1 MNTQSVE
8 PTVDE
13 RQMIENSLLRGEE
26 LLWTGKPVPRLWN
39 TASIIM
45 MVMGV
50 FFLCMD
56 SVIILGVMGM
66 GGMELL
72 LSLPFMIAG
81 ALMIASPWI
90 GLSWQKHHV
99 YALTTRRSIVFR
111 YMFWKHHQ
119 MAFPVDKVMLID
131 RKVPAAG
138 LVSLVLGKST
148 MVRTNGV
155 PDPEGFLNLSA
166 EDAAVVEPL
175 IMQLEESQT
184 K

>member
-1 MNTQSVE
+1 MKLSDTDL
-8 PTVDE
+8 TMAE
-13 RQMIENSLLRGEE
+13 RQLIENSLLRGEE
-26 LLWTGKPVPRLWN
+26 LLWVGKPVPRMW
-39 TASIIM
+39 TPTSIIM

-155 PDPEGFLNLSA
+155 PDPEGFLNITA

-175 IMQLEESQT
+175 IMQLEESYT

>member
-13 RQMIENSLLRGEE
+13 RQMIEDSLLRGEE

-45 MVMGV
+45 MLTGIVFLGFDCMFFFFVMGADIE
-50 FFLCMD
+50 M
-56 SVIILGVMGM
+56 
-66 GGMELL
+66 LL
-72 LSLPFMIAG
+72 FAIPFIVVGSL
-81 ALMIASPWI
+81 LIASPWI
-90 GLSWQKHHV
+90 GLGWQKRHM
-99 YALTTRRSIVFR
+99 YALTNRRALVFR
-111 YMFWKHHQ
+111 CLFWKLYQ

-131 RKVPAAG
+131 RKVSSSG

-155 PDPEGFLNLSA
+155 PDPEGFLNISA

-184 K
+184 R

>member
-26 LLWTGKPVPRLWN
+26 LLWTGKPVPRLW
-39 TASIIM
+39 TPASIIM
-45 MVMGV
+45 MLTGIVFLSFDCTIFFFVMGADIE
-50 FFLCMD
+50 M
-56 SVIILGVMGM
+56 
-66 GGMELL
+66 LL
-72 LSLPFMIAG
+72 FAIPFIVVGSL
-81 ALMIASPWI
+81 LIASPWI

-111 YMFWKHHQ
+111 YMFWKHHP
-119 MAFPVDKVMLID
+119 MAFPVEKVMLID

-148 MVRTNGV
+148 IVRTNGV
-155 PDPEGFLNLSA
+155 PDPEGFLNLPA
-166 EDAAVVEPL
+166 EDAAVVESL
-175 IMQLEESQT
+175 IMQLEESYT

>member
-1 MNTQSVE
+1 MA
-8 PTVDE
+8 E

-26 LLWTGKPVPRLWN
+26 LLWTGKPVPRLW
-39 TASIIM
+39 TPASIIM

-148 MVRTNGV
+148 IVRTNGV
-155 PDPEGFLNLSA
+155 PDPEGFLNITA

-175 IMQLEESQT
+175 IMQLEESYT

>member
-90 GLSWQKHHV
+90 GLSWQKRHV

-155 PDPEGFLNLSA
+155 PDPEGFLNITA

-175 IMQLEESQT
+175 IMQLEESYT

>member
-1 MNTQSVE
+1 MKLSDTDL
-8 PTVDE
+8 TMAE
-13 RQMIENSLLRGEE
+13 RQLIENSLLRAEE
-26 LLWTGKPVPRLWN
+26 LLWVGKPVPRMW
-39 TASIIM
+39 TPTSIIM

-81 ALMIASPWI
+81 ALMSASPWI

-99 YALTTRRSIVFR
+99 YVLTTRRSIVFR

-155 PDPEGFLNLSA
+155 PDPEGFLNITA

-175 IMQLEESQT
+175 IMQLEESYT

>member
-1 MNTQSVE
+1 MYV
-8 PTVDE
+8 
-13 RQMIENSLLRGEE
+13 
-26 LLWTGKPVPRLWN
+26 
-39 TASIIM
+39 
-45 MVMGV
+45 
-50 FFLCMD
+50 
-56 SVIILGVMGM
+56 
-66 GGMELL
+66 
-72 LSLPFMIAG
+72 
-81 ALMIASPWI
+81 
-90 GLSWQKHHV
+90 
-99 YALTTRRSIVFR
+99 LTTRRSIVFR

-155 PDPEGFLNLSA
+155 PDPEGFLNITA

-175 IMQLEESQT
+175 IMQLEESYT

>member
-90 GLSWQKHHV
+90 GLSWQKRCV

-155 PDPEGFLNLSA
+155 PDPEGFLNITA

-175 IMQLEESQT
+175 IMQLEESYT

>member
-1 MNTQSVE
+1 MKLSDTE
-8 PTVDE
+8 LTMAE

-26 LLWTGKPVPRLWN
+26 LLWTGKPVPRLW
-39 TASIIM
+39 TPASIIM
-45 MVMGV
+45 MLTGIVFLSFDCTIFFFVMGADIE
-50 FFLCMD
+50 M
-56 SVIILGVMGM
+56 
-66 GGMELL
+66 LL
-72 LSLPFMIAG
+72 FAIPFIVVGSL
-81 ALMIASPWI
+81 LIASPWI
-90 GLSWQKHHV
+90 GLGWQKRHM
-99 YALTTRRSIVFR
+99 YALTNRRALVFR

-155 PDPEGFLNLSA
+155 PDPEGFLNITA

>member
-1 MNTQSVE
+1 MKLSDTE
-8 PTVDE
+8 LAMRE
-13 RQMIENSLLRGEE
+13 RQLIENSLLRGEE
-26 LLWTGKPVPRLWN
+26 LLWVGKPVPRMWSPV
-39 TASIIM
+39 TIIM

-50 FFLCMD
+50 FFLCID
-56 SVIILGVMGM
+56 SVVILGVMEM
-66 GGMELL
+66 GGIELL
-72 LSLPFMIAG
+72 FSLPFMIAG
-81 ALMIASPWI
+81 ALLIASPWI
-90 GLSWQKHHV
+90 GMSWQKRCV
-99 YALTTRRSIVFR
+99 YALTSRRALVFR
-111 YMFWKHHQ
+111 CMFWKLYQ

-166 EDAAVVEPL
+166 EDAAVVESL
-175 IMQLEESQT
+175 IMQLEESYT

>member
-155 PDPEGFLNLSA
+155 PDPEGFLNISA

-175 IMQLEESQT
+175 IMQLEESYT

>member
-8 PTVDE
+8 PTVEE
-13 RQMIENSLLRGEE
+13 RQMIEGSLLRGEE

-45 MVMGV
+45 TVMGV
-50 FFLCMD
+50 IFLGMD
-56 SVIILGVMGM
+56 SVIVLGVMGM
-66 GGMELL
+66 SGVEML

-90 GLSWQKHHV
+90 GMGWQKRCV
-99 YALTTRRSIVFR
+99 YALTNRRALVFR
-111 YMFWKHHQ
+111 CLFWKLNQ
-119 MAFPVDKVMLID
+119 MVFPVAKVMLID
-131 RKVPAAG
+131 RKVSSSG

-148 MVRTNGV
+148 IVRTNGV
-155 PDPEGFLNLSA
+155 PDPEGFLNISA

>member
-1 MNTQSVE
+1 MA
-8 PTVDE
+8 E

-26 LLWTGKPVPRLWN
+26 LLWTGKPVPRLW
-39 TASIIM
+39 TPASIIM
-45 MVMGV
+45 MLTGIVFLSFDCTIFFFVMGADIE
-50 FFLCMD
+50 M
-56 SVIILGVMGM
+56 
-66 GGMELL
+66 LL
-72 LSLPFMIAG
+72 FAIPFIVVGSL
-81 ALMIASPWI
+81 LIASPWI
-90 GLSWQKHHV
+90 GLGWQKRHM
-99 YALTTRRSIVFR
+99 YALTNRRALVFR

-155 PDPEGFLNLSA
+155 PDPEGFLNITS

-175 IMQLEESQT
+175 IMQLEESYT

>member
-13 RQMIENSLLRGEE
+13 RQMIEDSLLRGEE

-45 MVMGV
+45 TVMGV
-50 FFLCMD
+50 IFLGMD
-56 SVIILGVMGM
+56 SVIVLGVVGM
-66 GGMELL
+66 GVVEML

-99 YALTTRRSIVFR
+99 YVLTTRRSIVFR

-155 PDPEGFLNLSA
+155 PDPDGFLNLSA

>member
-26 LLWTGKPVPRLWN
+26 LLWTGKPAPRMW
-39 TASIIM
+39 TPTSIIM

-99 YALTTRRSIVFR
+99 YVLTTRRSIVFR

-131 RKVPAAG
+131 RKVSSSG

-148 MVRTNGV
+148 LVRTNGV

>member
-45 MVMGV
+45 MLTGIVFLSFDCTIFFFVMGADIE
-50 FFLCMD
+50 M
-56 SVIILGVMGM
+56 
-66 GGMELL
+66 LL
-72 LSLPFMIAG
+72 FAIPFIVVGSL
-81 ALMIASPWI
+81 LIASPWI
-90 GLSWQKHHV
+90 GLGWQKRHM
-99 YALTTRRSIVFR
+99 YALTNRRDLVFR
-111 YMFWKHHQ
+111 CLFWKLNQ
-119 MAFPVDKVMLID
+119 MVFPVAKVMLID
-131 RKVPAAG
+131 RKVSSSG

-148 MVRTNGV
+148 IVRTNGV